1 MTAYMVVQLDVG
13 DPSWVDEYVA
23 AVPGIMLGFGGEK
36 VAISNNV
43 VRYESDE
50 RVPER
55 AAIFSFPSLGAIE
68 QFMNSPAYAPYA
80 EARKTCTTTE
90 IIAFEDE
97 APG

>member
-1 MTAYMVVQLDVG
+1 MSAYLVVQLDVG
-13 DPSWVDEYVA
+13 DPSWVEEYVG

-36 VAISNNV
+36 VAISNNI

-55 AAIFSFPSLGAIE
+55 AAIFSFPSLSAID
-68 QFMNSPAYAPYA
+68 QFMTSAAYAPYA
-80 EARKTCTTTE
+80 AARRSCTTTE

-97 APG
+97 AQG